1 MGSLLAP
8 PAKCGIIFIGILIGQ
23 VGLPCPF
30 LMPVTLPATSLKIS
44 QQFPGLPLDLR
55 VRQFASLQFPIVPKR
70 SHYARSK
77 WIHPAASNPLCEEAN
92 SRIPR
97 NPRIQ
102 EHDVDSTLWK
112 ASEHLCLS
120 IRHRATLT
128 PIERSLESTIC
139 GRAFI
144 RHPANLPFPPL
155 PRDGP
160 PSASQMG
167 GACQL
172 YGEQ

>member
-1 MGSLLAP
+1 MRHNFYWHLNRPGG
-8 PAKCGIIFIGILIGQ
+8 PA
-23 VGLPCPF
+23 CPF
-30 LMPVTLPATSLKIS
+30 LVPVTLPATSLKIS

-102 EHDVDSTLWK
+102 EPRCGFHIAEGCEAPVHVNQTPSDSHTNRTKSGIDDLWPGFH
-112 ASEHLCLS
+112 SPPCQP
-120 IRHRATLT
+120 
-128 PIERSLESTIC
+128 PISSSSP
-139 GRAFI
+139 GW
-144 RHPANLPFPPL
+144 PPPL
-155 PRDGP
+155 PAKWEAPANCMGSNESRRC
-160 PSASQMG
+160 SQ
-167 GACQL
+167 L
-172 YGEQ
+172 